1 MENSLVRET
10 REVPDNTVDR
20 EDGWRAFRIQGTLD
34 FSLTGVLSRISVILA
49 ENGIGIFAVSTVDT
63 DYIFT
68 KSENY
73 SGALKALERA
83 GYTVD

>member
-1 MENSLVRET
+1 MENSLVCET
-10 REVPDNTVDR
+10 REVPCNTVAR
-20 EDGWRAFRIQGTLD
+20 EDGWKAFRIQGTLD
-34 FSLTGVLSRISVILA
+34 FSLTDVLSRISVILA
-49 ENGIGIFAVSTVDT
+49 QNGIGIFAVSTFDT

-83 GYTVD
+83 GYIVE